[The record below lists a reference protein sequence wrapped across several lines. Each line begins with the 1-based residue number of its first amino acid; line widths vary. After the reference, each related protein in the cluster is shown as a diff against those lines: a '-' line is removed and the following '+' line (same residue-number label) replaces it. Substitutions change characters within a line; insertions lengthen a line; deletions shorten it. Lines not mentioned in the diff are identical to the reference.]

1 LFIKLCEKVYDLL
14 MSPFNPKKNYLVFLS
29 AILIFAIAGAL
40 FRGVLDNYLAGS
52 LGVTKSGRGI
62 VEFFREMPGLLL
74 FLILAL
80 FWRIQDNHILRIGFT
95 VALAGLVGF
104 VLVGI
109 HLVPVV
115 IFLTLY
121 STGQHILMPVQQSLA
136 VHSAPSG
143 QEGTALG
150 LMRSVQS
157 IGQVAGYFI
166 VPLIFLGAVTE
177 ARGYTITFLFV
188 IILILAAIVVSFFI
202 RNEGGH
208 VQRQRLYFR
217 KKYRIYYVLQNFYG
231 ARKQVFLT
239 FGPYVLILHYGAS
252 PSVIASLLG
261 ATAVLSIVTSPL
273 IGKIIDKAG
282 FKAVMVGDTVI
293 LFFVCLVY
301 GFAHRIFQVDTA
313 YLVIIVVFILDGI
326 VSHASMAASIYVKSL
341 SESRD
346 EMTATLTTG
355 ISIDHFISIFIAL
368 AGGMIWEFFGIELLF
383 VLAALLAA
391 GNSLVALMIKPP
403 AVSNSIG

>member
-29 AILIFAIAGAL
+29 AILTFAIAGAL

-109 HLVPVV
+109 HLVPVIV
-115 IFLTLY
+115 FLTLY

-301 GFAHRIFQVDTA
+301 GFAHRIFPVDTA